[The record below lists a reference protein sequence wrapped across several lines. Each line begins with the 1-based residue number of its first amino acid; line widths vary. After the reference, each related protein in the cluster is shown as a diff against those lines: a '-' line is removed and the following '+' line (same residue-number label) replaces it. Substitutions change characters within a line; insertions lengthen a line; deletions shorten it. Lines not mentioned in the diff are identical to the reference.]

1 MCLPTENKIID
12 EVPWSTVVPVLE
24 SGTNMPTHKLILAL
38 VLAVSCPWATAQDAQ
53 SLGDVARQAKQQK
66 LRSEGNTDPSTNPQK
81 PSKSTHVITNEEIPE
96 HEDTTTTAPQSGDS
110 LSVPPDKEQKRPAD
124 YWKSHILQ
132 AKRSIAS
139 LQHSID
145 DLTSSIRFSQGNY
158 EKHVDWNE
166 RQRRKQQEVENL
178 KSQLERLQKH
188 LEELQEAARHQ
199 GYGSS
204 VYEP

>member
-1 MCLPTENKIID
+1 MLSNQ
-12 EVPWSTVVPVLE
+12 
-24 SGTNMPTHKLILAL
+24 LILAL
-38 VLAVSCPWATAQDAQ
+38 VLAVSCAWAGAQDAQ

-66 LRSEGNTDPSTNPQK
+66 QHAEGNTAQSIDPQK
-81 PSKSTHVITNEEIPE
+81 PSKSPHVITNEEIPE
-96 HEDTTTTAPQSGDS
+96 HEDTTNTSPQSGDS
-110 LSVPPDKEQKRPAD
+110 LTVAPDKEQKRSAD

-132 AKRSIAS
+132 TKRSIAS
-139 LQHSID
+139 LQHSVD
-145 DLTSSIRFSQGNY
+145 ALSSSIGFSQGNY

>member
-1 MCLPTENKIID
+1 MRTNK
-12 EVPWSTVVPVLE
+12 L
-24 SGTNMPTHKLILAL
+24 MLAL
-38 VLAVSCPWATAQDAQ
+38 VLAVSCEWAAAQDAQ

-66 LRSEGNTDPSTNPQK
+66 QHSEGNTAQSSDPQK
-81 PSKSTHVITNEEIPE
+81 PSKSTHVVTNDEIPE
-96 HEDTTTTAPQSGDS
+96 AEDATNAAPPSGDILP
-110 LSVPPDKEQKRPAD
+110 LSPDKEQKRPAD

-132 AKRSIAS
+132 TKRNIAS
-139 LQHSID
+139 LQHGID
-145 DLTSSIRFSQGNY
+145 ALSSSIRFSQGNY

-178 KSQLERLQKH
+178 KSQLDRLQKQ
-188 LEELQEAARHQ
+188 LDELQEAARHQ

>member
-1 MCLPTENKIID
+1 
-12 EVPWSTVVPVLE
+12 
-24 SGTNMPTHKLILAL
+24 MPSNKLILTL
-38 VLAVSCPWATAQDAQ
+38 ILAVCCAWATAQDAQ

-66 LRSEGNTDPSTNPQK
+66 QHSEENTTQTTDSQK
-81 PSKSTHVITNEEIPE
+81 PSKSVHVVTNDEIPE
-96 HEDTTTTAPQSGDS
+96 AEDTTNAAPSRDTLP
-110 LSVPPDKEQKRPAD
+110 LSPDKEQKRPAD

-132 AKRSIAS
+132 TKRSIAS
-139 LQHSID
+139 LQHGID
-145 DLTSSIRFSQGNY
+145 ALSSSIRFSKGNY
-158 EKHVDWNE
+158 ERHVEWNE

-178 KSQLERLQKH
+178 KSQLDRLQKH

>member
-1 MCLPTENKIID
+1 
-12 EVPWSTVVPVLE
+12 
-24 SGTNMPTHKLILAL
+24 MPTKKLILTLFAFSS
-38 VLAVSCPWATAQDAQ
+38 AWAIGQDAQ
-53 SLGDVARQAKQQK
+53 SLGDIARQAKQQK
-66 LRSEGNTDPSTNPQK
+66 QHSEGNTAQSSDPQK
-81 PSKSTHVITNEEIPE
+81 PSKSAHVITNEEIPE
-96 HEDTTTTAPQSGDS
+96 HDETTNTAPQSGDS
-110 LSVPPDKEQKRPAD
+110 LSVRPDKEQKRSAD

-132 AKRSIAS
+132 TKRSIAS

-145 DLTSSIRFSQGNY
+145 ALSSSIRFSQGNY

-166 RQRRKQQEVENL
+166 RQRQKQQEVENL
-178 KSQLERLQKH
+178 KSQLDRLQKH

>member
-1 MCLPTENKIID
+1 
-12 EVPWSTVVPVLE
+12 
-24 SGTNMPTHKLILAL
+24 MPTNKLILAL
-38 VLAVSCPWATAQDAQ
+38 VLAVSCAWATAQDPQ

-66 LRSEGNTDPSTNPQK
+66 QRSEGNTAQSTDPQK
-81 PSKSTHVITNEEIPE
+81 PSKSTHVITNEEIPQ
-96 HEDTTTTAPQSGDS
+96 HEDTTNTAPQSGDS
-110 LSVPPDKEQKRPAD
+110 PSVAPDKEQKRPAD

-132 AKRSIAS
+132 TKRSIAS

-145 DLTSSIRFSQGNY
+145 TLSSSIRFSQGNY
-158 EKHVDWNE
+158 QKHVDWNE

-178 KSQLERLQKH
+178 KSQLDRLQKH